1 MPQRHK
7 WKHQDSVED
16 DVPWAAE
23 WDVDV
28 TDNPEIVAAMPAP
41 PESEGRVIVRHASDH
56 ILRWV
61 DAVQKCPGA
70 EESPWN

>member
-7 WKHQDSVED
+7 RKHQDGVED
-16 DVPWAAE
+16 DVLGAAE
-23 WDVDV
+23 WDIDV

-41 PESEGRVIVRHASDH
+41 PESEGRVIIRHASDH

-61 DAVQKCPGA
+61 DAIQ
-70 EESPWN
+70 